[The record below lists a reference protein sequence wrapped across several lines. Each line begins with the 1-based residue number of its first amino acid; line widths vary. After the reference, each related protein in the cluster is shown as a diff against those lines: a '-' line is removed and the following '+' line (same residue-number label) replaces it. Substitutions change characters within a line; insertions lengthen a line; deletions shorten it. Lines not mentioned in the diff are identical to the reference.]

1 MIELLSY
8 EKMNTHTFDC
18 WTFENVIS
26 NEVLKQ
32 VIWDGDIFHWGLIEG
47 MRTDKNY
54 RIWMN
59 KYASS
64 SFQHICKTF
73 DDTTTKRMF
82 GDIVGCDYSQ
92 CRTRIELRKDE
103 KGSYIITL
111 TIKVFT
117 LQLYL
122 SDSDVSTSFNNSTT
136 AKNGSGWFFKN
147 TGSELHGLPLNKRRI
162 SIIVN
167 YVDDTWRDSSVLV

>member
-1 MIELLSY
+1 
-8 EKMNTHTFDC
+8 
-18 WTFENVIS
+18 
-26 NEVLKQ
+26 
-32 VIWDGDIFHWGLIEG
+32 

-59 KYASS
+59 KYSSS

-92 CRTRIELRKDE
+92 CRTRIELCKDE
-103 KGSYIITL
+103 KGSWL
-111 TIKVFT
+111 HNHFDDKAKLFT

-122 SDSDVSTSFNNSTT
+122 SDSDVSTSLIIQLQ
-136 AKNGSGWFFKN
+136 AQRMDQVGSLKIQDQNCMVFQN
-147 TGSELHGLPLNKRRI
+147 
-162 SIIVN
+162 
-167 YVDDTWRDSSVLV
+167 